1 MAGPTP
7 PNPLTLIMPLK
18 QGVGL
23 GQLQQVLAQQQGA
36 IDHALGVVG
45 TVHYARFV
53 LFDSSSPN
61 LQPLPSSTGPFQLAV
76 ITTYDGD
83 FNIYIQDFVKELGPV
98 FDALL
103 TLTSD
108 GGDLVP
114 VKDHVT
120 QFTAWVAAND
130 ASQQPPNNQFSQYAA
145 YPYGVQ
151 KILAE
156 CGS

>member
-1 MAGPTP
+1 MAANP

-18 QGVGL
+18 QGLNL
-23 GQLQQVLAQQQGA
+23 GQLQELLSQQQDA

-53 LFDSSSPN
+53 VFDASSPN
-61 LQPLPSSTGPFQLAV
+61 LQPMANSTGPFQLAV
-76 ITTYDGD
+76 ITTYDGNFD
-83 FNIYIQDFVKELGPV
+83 IYIQDFVKELGPV

-103 TLTSD
+103 GMTTD

-120 QFTAWVAAND
+120 EFTAWVAAND
-130 ASQQPPNNQFSQYAA
+130 ASQQPPNSLLSQYAA
-145 YPYGVQ
+145 YPYSVQ
-151 KILAE
+151 TILAE